1 MYIDIIIH
9 TYFKKQK
16 ATDVSNTYAEN
27 SLMIILIAL
36 FFSNFIILS
45 LLQQPVYSQEG
56 TSQTNTNNNQGYEK
70 VFLFIIIG
78 GIVYLIHKEFTKRYG
93 KHRERQYFPASVKED
108 TIRKQHH
115 KCAICKRGTSV
126 WDFDHKDGNRSNNR
140 PSNCQAL
147 CPTCHAKK
155 TRGLLKQEKKFHLSW
170 QSVVV
175 GVILF
180 LLFLYVVNSYYQHL
194 PK

>member
-1 MYIDIIIH
+1 MH
-9 TYFKKQK
+9 YFFL
-16 ATDVSNTYAEN
+16 TLLLYT
-27 SLMIILIAL
+27 
-36 FFSNFIILS
+36 
-45 LLQQPVYSQEG
+45 LLQQPAYSQEG
-56 TSQTNTNNNQGYEK
+56 TSQTTNNNNQGYGK
-70 VFLFIIIG
+70 VFFFIIIG
-78 GIVYLIHKEFTKRYG
+78 GIIYLIYKEFTKRYG
-93 KHRERQYFPASVKED
+93 KHRERRYFPADVKED

-115 KCAICKRGTSV
+115 KCAICKKGTSI

-140 PSNCQAL
+140 SSNCQAL

-170 QSVVV
+170 RIVV

-180 LLFLYVVNSYYQHL
+180 LIFLYVVDTCYFQHL

>member
-1 MYIDIIIH
+1 VIECNRMKRL
-9 TYFKKQK
+9 FKG
-16 ATDVSNTYAEN
+16 TDVSNTYVEI

-45 LLQQPVYSQEG
+45 LLQRPVYSQEG
-56 TSQTNTNNNQGYEK
+56 TSQTTTTTNNQGYDK

-78 GIVYLIHKEFTKRYG
+78 GMIYLIYKEFSKRYG
-93 KHRERQYFPASVKED
+93 KHRERRYFPASVKED

-115 KCAICKRGTSV
+115 KCAICKRSTSI
-126 WDFDHKDGNRSNNR
+126 WDFDHKDGNRSNNL

-155 TRGLLKQEKKFHLSW
+155 TRGLLKQEKKFHLSC
-170 QSVVV
+170 
-175 GVILF
+175 
-180 LLFLYVVNSYYQHL
+180 
-194 PK
+194 P

>member
-70 VFLFIIIG
+70 VFLFIIIIIIG

-155 TRGLLKQEKKFHLSW
+155 TRGLLKQKKKFHLSW
-170 QSVVV
+170 RVVV
-175 GVILF
+175 GIILF
-180 LLFLYVVNSYYQHL
+180 LIFLYLVGVI
-194 PK
+194 

>member
-1 MYIDIIIH
+1 MKRL
-9 TYFKKQK
+9 FKG
-16 ATDVSNTYAEN
+16 TDVSNTYVEI

-45 LLQQPVYSQEG
+45 LLQRPVYSQEG
-56 TSQTNTNNNQGYEK
+56 TSQTTTTTNNNQGYDK

-78 GIVYLIHKEFTKRYG
+78 GIIYLIYKEFSKRYG
-93 KHRERQYFPASVKED
+93 KHRERRYFPASVKED

-115 KCAICKRGTSV
+115 KCAICKRSTSI
-126 WDFDHKDGNRSNNR
+126 WDFDHKDGNRSNNL

-155 TRGLLKQEKKFHLSW
+155 TRGLLKQEKKFHLSC
-170 QSVVV
+170 
-175 GVILF
+175 
-180 LLFLYVVNSYYQHL
+180 
-194 PK
+194 P